1 MKGKIIALL
10 LALVMTVSCFSA
22 VLAENTYGPI
32 YDEWSDMT
40 DEQLYE
46 LAKAEKG
53 ELTVYATSSKMLK
66 AEKGFEELYPED
78 VKMNADIISGY
89 YGIY

>member
-1 MKGKIIALL
+1 MKGKLIALL
-10 LALVMTVSCFSA
+10 LACLMTVSCMSA
-22 VLAENTYGPI
+22 ALADATYGPI

-66 AEKGFEELYPED
+66 AEKALKNCIP
-78 VKMNADIISGY
+78 KSTW
-89 YGIY
+89 